1 MTGTKPFFDTYVLLY
16 LLSGDASKADRAE
29 ALIVV
34 GGVISVQ
41 VLNEFAS
48 VGSGK
53 LGMSWAEIRE
63 ILKSIRAVCR
73 VEPIS
78 VETHDRGLA
87 LSENY
92 GFSIYDSMILASAL
106 LAGCKVVFTEDLQ
119 DGQCIDGR
127 LTVRNPF
134 AASLGRAAL
143 GNRGLSEGKVSYSK

>member
-1 MTGTKPFFDTYVLLY
+1 MSGTDAFFDTNVLLY
-16 LLSGDASKADRAE
+16 LLSGDASKAERAE
-29 ALIVV
+29 SLVVV

-48 VGSGK
+48 VASRK

-63 ILKSIRAVCR
+63 VLETIRAVCR

-78 VETHDRGLA
+78 LETHDRGFA
-87 LSENY
+87 LCERY

-106 LAGCKVVFTEDLQ
+106 LAGCDLVFTEDLQ

-134 AASLGRAAL
+134 TAG
-143 GNRGLSEGKVSYSK
+143 